1 MTRQLPTP
9 IAGFLAGRRFAV
21 AGVSREPGHVGNAV
35 CKKLRTAGYDV
46 VPLNPGATTVDGA
59 ACYPDVTAVPGA
71 VDGVVVTTHPDA
83 AESIVRQA
91 AERGVRHVWLH
102 RSFGRGSVSDAAVRA
117 AAELGIA
124 CIAGGCPLMY
134 CEPVD
139 LGHRCMRW
147 WLQRQGRVP

>member
-1 MTRQLPTP
+1 MPKQLPD
-9 IAGFLAGRRFAV
+9 AVAAFLAGRRVAV

-35 CKKLRTAGYDV
+35 FKKLRAAGFDV
-46 VPLNPGATTVDGA
+46 VPLNPGAAEVEGVPS
-59 ACYPDVTAVPGA
+59 YPDLAAVPGSL
-71 VDGVVVTTHPDA
+71 DGVVVTTHPDT

-91 AERGVRHVWLH
+91 AACGVRHVWLH
-102 RSFGRGSVSDAAVRA
+102 RSFGQGSVSEAALRA
-117 AAELGIA
+117 ADELGIA

-147 WLQRQGRVP
+147 WFRRKGRVP